1 MSIELKGDALIVLFG
16 S

>member
-1 MSIELKGDALIVLFG
+1 MGTQVLIVIQTIKE